1 MRKVKVTMEYEWVLD
16 AQEWGGLMDWDNKMV
31 ELKVKERLE
40 FDPVSSFYSLSQI
53 KVPTPTR
60 VKVDKITD

>member
-1 MRKVKVTMEYEWVLD
+1 MTYEWEID
-16 AQEWGGLMDWDNKMV
+16 ASEWSGLMDWDDKMV
-31 ELKVKERLE
+31 DMKVKERLE

>member
-1 MRKVKVTMEYEWVLD
+1 MRKIKVNIAYEWEID
-16 AQEWGGLMDWDNKMV
+16 EKEWNGLMDWD
-31 ELKVKERLE
+31 EQTYQSKVKERLE

-53 KVPTPTR
+53 KVATPTR